1 MSWKTAITK
10 VEPNKLTVRG
20 HDLAGLIGT
29 TSYARMVYLLL
40 MGEFPDEKTA
50 QLIDAILVSSVDHGA
65 TPPSC
70 LAARTVASC
79 GVPLT
84 TALAAGVMS
93 IGRYHGGAIED
104 CMKTLARAAHVK
116 REEGKSVQEI
126 AEQTIAEA
134 KAKGRRLSGFGHRIH
149 TQDPRTAKLLELAK
163 SLGLAGDGVAIA
175 QTIAEAFKSKGK
187 TLPLNVDGAI
197 AALLF
202 DLGIP
207 PELGNAFFVISRLP
221 GLVAHIHEEQ
231 TREKPMRVITP
242 GDVEYDGKEAS

>member
-134 KAKGRRLSGFGHRIH
+134 KAKGRRLSGFGHRVH
-149 TQDPRTAKLLELAK
+149 TQDPRTVKLLELAK
-163 SLGLAGDGVAIA
+163 SLGLAGDGV
-175 QTIAEAFKSKGK
+175 
-187 TLPLNVDGAI
+187 
-197 AALLF
+197 
-202 DLGIP
+202 
-207 PELGNAFFVISRLP
+207 GN
-221 GLVAHIHEEQ
+221 
-231 TREKPMRVITP
+231 
-242 GDVEYDGKEAS
+242 

>member
-20 HDLAGLIGT
+20 HDLASLIGT
-29 TSYARMVYLLL
+29 ASFAQVVYLLL
-40 MGEFPDEKTA
+40 MGEFPDDKRA
-50 QLIDAILVSSVDHGA
+50 QLVEAILVSSVDHGA

-93 IGRYHGGAIED
+93 IGSYHGGAIEE
-104 CMKTLARAAHVK
+104 CMKTLARAAETK
-116 REEGKSVQEI
+116 RKEGKSIQDI

-134 KAKGRRLSGFGHRIH
+134 KAKGKRLSGFGHRIH
-149 TQDPRTAKLLELAK
+149 TQDPRTTKLLEMAK
-163 SLGLAGDGVAIA
+163 SLGLAGDGVAL
-175 QTIAEAFKSKGK
+175 AEAIADSFQRQGK
-187 TLPLNVDGAI
+187 NLPLNVDGAI
-197 AALLF
+197 AALLV
-202 DLGIP
+202 DLGVP
-207 PELGNAFFVISRLP
+207 AELGNAFFVISRVP
-221 GLVAHIHEEQ
+221 GLVAHVHEEQ